1 MLVIKKIP
9 VSIQYIIYYMPLIFF
24 NSRDRSILVPK
35 CKTKLK
41 WILLLSK
48 SVCFCFLISLFQ
60 NDTISP
66 KPSTRVGDS
75 THKIDFGKSYIMSQ
89 KSLLMLFD
97 NVEILKSL
105 NTFFKM
111 ETKENLLTFISQKIL
126 VAWSVFVTRE

>member
-1 MLVIKKIP
+1 MNTVVIEEC
-9 VSIQYIIYYMPLIFF
+9 LFLFF
-24 NSRDRSILVPK
+24 N
-35 CKTKLK
+35 
-41 WILLLSK
+41 
-48 SVCFCFLISLFQ
+48 FFLFQ

-75 THKIDFGKSYIMSQ
+75 THKIYFGKSYIMSQ

-126 VAWSVFVTRE
+126 VA